1 MKIKSLSIYKIKNVI
16 KIHLPHFQNE
26 ILILYGI
33 SFHKRI
39 KIQFKFLSY
48 NLQNKNGRQQKE
60 IACVLSLIGIN
71 RAKQNTI
78 KNRNKKRQISEDE
91 EKTI

>member
-16 KIHLPHFQNE
+16 KIHPPHF
-26 ILILYGI
+26 
-33 SFHKRI
+33 
-39 KIQFKFLSY
+39 
-48 NLQNKNGRQQKE
+48 QKE
-60 IACVLSLIGIN
+60 IACILSLIGIN